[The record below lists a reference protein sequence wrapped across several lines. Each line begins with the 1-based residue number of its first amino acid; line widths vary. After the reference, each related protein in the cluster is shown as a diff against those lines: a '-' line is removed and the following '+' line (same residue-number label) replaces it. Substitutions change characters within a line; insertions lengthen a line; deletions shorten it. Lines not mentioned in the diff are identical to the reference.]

1 MSRAVNKQESDT
13 ARLLAYARLV
23 NDMRKA
29 QRNYFAARRK
39 GQHADDA
46 LDCSKR
52 LEKAVDAMTLD
63 VLDLTTP
70 CLFDLPPEGE

>member
-1 MSRAVNKQESDT
+1 MSRTSVQDSDT

-29 QRNYFAARRK
+29 QRCYFTARRK
-39 GQHADDA
+39 GANADDA
-46 LDCSKR
+46 LEASKR

-63 VLDLTTP
+63 VLELTTP
-70 CLFDLPPEGE
+70 SLFDRLPENAE